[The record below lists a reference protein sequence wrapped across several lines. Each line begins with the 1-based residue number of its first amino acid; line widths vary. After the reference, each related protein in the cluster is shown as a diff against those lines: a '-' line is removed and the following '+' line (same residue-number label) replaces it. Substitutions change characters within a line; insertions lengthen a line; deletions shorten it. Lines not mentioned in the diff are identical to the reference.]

1 MKLIKHFNRAILF
14 SFAGA
19 IALASCNTHPK
30 SSEDNTSAIGAGHNY
45 TDTSSSSVRVFDQ
58 DGRVC
63 VQQSNT
69 YYDVVNASD
78 KGAKIPLLLKIRKTE
93 LCYTDSLNKDKV
105 YEISAKSLMDTKA
118 VNWDAKFVATDLQ
131 YKDNSLLAIH
141 EGSDNGED
149 FLRRFSLL
157 DGKEV
162 FSCSYGELKVSIP
175 NVKDKRFIGFTSR
188 KAVSQPIQA
197 LNDENLIGL
206 IRYGS
211 STEAGNIFRVKLKRS
226 KVASKIPSST
236 PDMVLVPVDA
246 NTTAIEDGKS
256 LILMKADEHYQPSDV
271 TDFLVKMTFYYGDD
285 NETTTVTIP
294 VVNDKLDLSQAK
306 YDKDIFDITN
316 F

>member
-1 MKLIKHFNRAILF
+1 MKWIKNFYQLISF
-14 SFAGA
+14 SFI
-19 IALASCNTHPK
+19 IAMILASCNTHPK
-30 SSEDNTSAIGAGHNY
+30 SPGDNALSTATGHNF
-45 TDTSSSSVRVFDQ
+45 TDTSSSSVNVFDQ
-58 DGRVC
+58 NGRVC
-63 VQQSNT
+63 IQQSNT
-69 YYDVVNASD
+69 YYDVVNAYHN
-78 KGAKIPLLLKIRKTE
+78 GTQIPLLLKIKKTE
-93 LCYTDSLNKDKV
+93 LCYADSLNKDKV
-105 YEISAKSLMDTKA
+105 FEISARSLMDTKA
-118 VNWDAKFVATDLQ
+118 INWDAKFVATDVQ
-131 YKDNSLLAIH
+131 YKDNTLLAVH
-141 EGSDNGED
+141 ESPDNEED

-211 STEAGNIFRVKLKRS
+211 STQAGNIFRVKLKRS
-226 KVASKIPSST
+226 KVAAKIPTST
-236 PDMVLVPVDA
+236 PDMVLVPADA
-246 NTTAIEDGKS
+246 STTAIDDGKN

-271 TDFLVKMTFYYGDD
+271 TNFSVKMTFYYGDD
-285 NETTTVTIP
+285 NETTTISIP

-306 YDKDIFDITN
+306 YDKDIFDITD